1 MDKPS
6 INMIDLQS
14 FSNPEAMRR
23 LNKIQKNETRGKTI
37 DKEELDFYKIRIFNI
52 SKEILQNKTVE
63 PRLTELFHQFANQCI
78 SHFKFLDK
86 SDNIQNDYVGLEE
99 KTPVENFID
108 ISNSHLIM
116 MKKKTVKIPKITD
129 HIKVKTTIVKKPFL
143 PKERKLNLRDPK
155 YKIKGIKKKGLVKK
169 TKEAPKNKEIEKNK
183 GENKKNKE
191 ENKKNK
197 EENKKNKEEN
207 KKNKGNEYQL
217 KQNPLIKPKTDG
229 MNTCGVKKNTG
240 QIKQKKLPNPNIKKR
255 KNKKKG
261 KNKILNL
268 YIDGNKDLS

>member
-1 MDKPS
+1 MDNPS

-23 LNKIQKNETRGKTI
+23 LNKIQKNETLNKTI
-37 DKEELDFYKIRIFNI
+37 NKEELEFYKIRIFNI

-63 PRLTELFHQFANQCI
+63 PRLTELFYQFANQCI

-108 ISNSHLIM
+108 VSNSHLIM

-155 YKIKGIKKKGLVKK
+155 YKIKGIKKKGFTEK
-169 TKEAPKNKEIEKNK
+169 TKEVPQNKGFVKSK
-183 GENKKNKE
+183 GENKKNKVQIKDQIKP
-191 ENKKNK
+191 ND
-197 EENKKNKEEN
+197 
-207 KKNKGNEYQL
+207 
-217 KQNPLIKPKTDG
+217 PIKPKKP
-229 MNTCGVKKNTG
+229 KKT
-240 QIKQKKLPNPNIKKR
+240 NIKKE
-255 KNKKKG
+255 KGKKKG
-261 KNKILNL
+261 KNK
-268 YIDGNKDLS
+268 